1 MVTTQIGRFVILNSL
16 GDSTAHLIVRLVV
29 SELIASSFVN
39 HGPADCKSNRDDRQQ
54 RRHLD
59 LALARQFRR
68 YRVEVI

>member
-39 HGPADCKSNRDDRQQ
+39 HGPADCKSNRDDR
-54 RRHLD
+54 
-59 LALARQFRR
+59 
-68 YRVEVI
+68 